1 MATGF
6 FSRRNIFGNSI
17 NSNVLKMEQEAIKL
31 LKRIYEQKT
40 VTFDD
45 LLKIKKLL
53 EL

>member
-1 MATGF
+1 MATSI
-6 FSRRNIFGNSI
+6 FSRGNIFSNSI
-17 NSNVLKMEQEAIKL
+17 NSNVLKVEQEAIKI
-31 LKRIYEQKT
+31 LKTIYAQKT